1 MLNHYKKKKPS
12 CQAKEQKSTP
22 MQNTQNE
29 RASTLNKTSPFPQV
43 FSLSPFPLC
52 TSLRES
58 TATA

>member
-29 RASTLNKTSPFPQV
+29 RASALNKIFPFPQV

-52 TSLRES
+52 TILREP